1 MVIWAFACASL
12 PWLTHLCPSLCR
24 DLLVLKAPL
33 DEMVL
38 LAPR

>member
-1 MVIWAFACASL
+1 MVIGAFACASL

-24 DLLVLKAPL
+24 DLPVLKAPL